1 MCKCMDGLLPTYC
14 AADNFEGA
22 TLSAEKL
29 LDDGTYDVPK
39 HVGDLRKSGVSIL
52 VRVMLVV

>member
-1 MCKCMDGLLPTYC
+1 MDGLLPTYC